1 MFVWGLKI
9 RIVLRQILAIA
20 RKEMLVLMGKPKS
33 RFMVLIPPVVQIFI
47 FGFAATMEVKN
58 VDVLIYQ
65 QDTGIWSEEV
75 ISRLRGS
82 PTFRHISYA
91 ESPAHI
97 ERALNSQQV
106 LLVLAFQADFSRA
119 VERGDTGKVQIL
131 LDGRRSNA
139 AQIVTSYVQQ
149 IVADVARSTP
159 RAQAMTVTQVQTDTL
174 NWFNPN
180 LEFRW
185 FIVPNLIGMINFI
198 MGVIVTGLTVARE
211 RELGTFDQMLVS
223 PARPLAIAVGK
234 LLPGCAIGLIHGTI
248 FLVAAYFCFEIPF
261 VGSLCILYLSMLLFA
276 LAASSMGLMVS
287 SFASTQQQAFLGAFT
302 VAVPCIL
309 LSGFM
314 TPINNMPIF
323 LQYLSEA
330 NPLRHF
336 IVIIQGVFLKDISLA
351 AAWDSGSKIAV
362 IALVSAVLAV
372 WMFKRRA

>member
-1 MFVWGLKI
+1 MGKF
-9 RIVLRQILAIA
+9 RIFLRQVLAIA
-20 RKEMLVLMGKPKS
+20 RKELLVLLGKPKS
-33 RFMVLIPPVVQIFI
+33 RFMVIIPPVVQIFI
-47 FGFAATMEVKN
+47 FGFAATMDVKN
-58 VDVLIYQ
+58 VDVLIHQ
-65 QDTGIWSEEV
+65 QDSGVWSSEV

-82 PTFRHISYA
+82 PTFRHIIFSND
-91 ESPAHI
+91 PARI
-97 ERALNSQQV
+97 ETALNTQEV
-106 LLVLAFQADFSRA
+106 LVVLAFQPDFSRA
-119 VERGDTGKVQIL
+119 IEKGDSTQMQIL

-139 AQIVTSYVQQ
+139 AQIVTSYIQQ
-149 IVADVARSTP
+149 IVADVAASTP
-159 RAQAMTVTQVQTDTL
+159 RAQAESKAQVQTQVL
-174 NWFNPN
+174 HWFNPN
-180 LEFRW
+180 LNFKW

-223 PARPLAIAVGK
+223 PAPPLAIAMGK
-234 LLPGCAIGLIHGTI
+234 LLPGCLIGLFHGTI

-261 VGSLCILYLSMLLFA
+261 VGSLLILYASMFLFA
-276 LAASSMGLMVS
+276 LASSSMGLMVS

-323 LQYLSEA
+323 LQYLSQC

-336 IVIIQGVFLKDISLA
+336 LVIVQGVFLKDISLA

-362 IALVSAVLAV
+362 IALLSAIAAV
-372 WMFKRRA
+372 WMFKRRS

>member
-1 MFVWGLKI
+1 MRKFFI
-9 RIVLRQILAIA
+9 FLRQVLAIA
-20 RKEMLVLMGKPKS
+20 RKELLVLLGKPKS
-33 RFMVLIPPVVQIFI
+33 RFMVIIPPVVQIFV
-47 FGFAATMEVKN
+47 FGFAATMDVKN
-58 VDVLIYQ
+58 VDVLIHQ
-65 QDTGIWSEEV
+65 QDSGVWSSEI

-82 PTFRHISYA
+82 PTFRHSIFSND
-91 ESPAHI
+91 PARI
-97 ERALNSQQV
+97 ETALNTQEV
-106 LLVLAFQADFSRA
+106 LLVLAFQPDFSRA
-119 VERGDTGKVQIL
+119 IEKGDSSKLQIL

-139 AQIVTSYVQQ
+139 AQIVTSYIQQ
-149 IVADVARSTP
+149 IVADVAATTP
-159 RAQAMTVTQVQTDTL
+159 RAQAATSAQVQTEVL
-174 NWFNPN
+174 HWFNPN
-180 LEFRW
+180 LNFKW

-223 PARPLAIAVGK
+223 PARPLAIAMGK
-234 LLPGCAIGLIHGTI
+234 LLPGCLIGLFHGTI

-261 VGSLCILYLSMLLFA
+261 VGSLWILYGSMLLFA

-323 LQYLSEA
+323 LQYLSQC

-336 IVIIQGVFLKDISLA
+336 LVIVQGVFLKDISLA
-351 AAWDSGSKIAV
+351 AAWDSGSKIAA
-362 IALVSAVLAV
+362 IALVSTVAAV
-372 WMFKRRA
+372 WMFKRRS

>member
-1 MFVWGLKI
+1 MDKLIIFF
-9 RIVLRQILAIA
+9 RQVCAIA
-20 RKEMLVLMGKPKS
+20 RKELLVLMGKPKS
-33 RFMVLIPPVVQIFI
+33 RFMVLIPPVVQIFV

-65 QDTGIWSEEV
+65 QDTGIWSEEI

-82 PTFRHISYA
+82 PTFRHITFA
-91 ESPAHI
+91 ESPARI
-97 ERALNSQQV
+97 EQALNTQED

-119 VERGDTGKVQIL
+119 IEKGIPASVQLL

-149 IVADVARSTP
+149 IIADVGSTTP
-159 RAQAMTVTQVQTDTL
+159 RARATAAPHIQTEIL

-180 LEFRW
+180 LNFRW

-234 LLPGCAIGLIHGTI
+234 LLPGCLIGLIHGTI

-261 VGSLCILYLSMLLFA
+261 VGSLCILYGAMLLFS
-276 LAASSMGLMVS
+276 LSASSMGLMVS

-314 TPINNMPIF
+314 TPINNMPIV
-323 LQYLSEA
+323 LQYLSEI

-351 AAWDSGSKIAV
+351 AAWDSGSKIAA
-362 IALVSAVLAV
+362 IALISAVLAV

>member
-1 MFVWGLKI
+1 MHNWLIFF
-9 RIVLRQILAIA
+9 RQVFAIA
-20 RKEMLVLMGKPKS
+20 RKELLVLMGKPKS
-33 RFMVLIPPVVQIFI
+33 RFMVLIPPVVQIFV

-65 QDTGIWSEEV
+65 QDTGIWSAEI

-82 PTFRHISYA
+82 PTFRHITFA
-91 ESPAHI
+91 DSPAHI
-97 ERALNSQQV
+97 EQALNTQED
-106 LLVLAFQADFSRA
+106 LLVLAFQADFSRTI
-119 VERGDTGKVQIL
+119 EKGDPATVQIL

-139 AQIVTSYVQQ
+139 AQIVTSYVQH
-149 IVADVARSTP
+149 IVGEVGRSTP
-159 RAQAMTVTQVQTDTL
+159 LGQASTRAQVQTQVL
-174 NWFNPN
+174 HWFNPN
-180 LEFRW
+180 LNFRW

-198 MGVIVTGLTVARE
+198 MGMLVTGLTVARE

-234 LLPGCAIGLIHGTI
+234 LLPGCLIGLAHGTI
-248 FLVAAYFCFEIPF
+248 FLFAAYVCFEIPF
-261 VGSLCILYLSMLLFA
+261 VGSAVILYAAMLLFS
-276 LAASSMGLMVS
+276 LSASSMGLMVS

-314 TPINNMPIF
+314 TPINNMPAF
-323 LQYLSEA
+323 LQYLSQI

-336 IVIIQGVFLKDISLA
+336 IVITQGVFLKDISLA
-351 AAWDSGSKIAV
+351 AAWDSGSKIAA

>member
-1 MFVWGLKI
+1 MHKFSI
-9 RIVLRQILAIA
+9 FLRQVVAIA
-20 RKEMLVLMGKPKS
+20 RKELLVLLGKPKS
-33 RFMVLIPPVVQIFI
+33 RFMVIIPPIVQIFI
-47 FGFAATMEVKN
+47 FGFAATMDVKN
-58 VDVLIYQ
+58 VDVLIHQ
-65 QDTGIWSEEV
+65 QDSGVWSSEV

-82 PTFRHISYA
+82 PTFRHIIFSND
-91 ESPAHI
+91 PAHI
-97 ERALNSQQV
+97 ETALNTQQV
-106 LLVLAFQADFSRA
+106 LLVLAFQPDFSRA
-119 VERGDTGKVQIL
+119 IEKGDTSKLQVL

-139 AQIVTSYVQQ
+139 AQIVTSYIQQ
-149 IVADVARSTP
+149 IVAEVAASTP
-159 RAQAMTVTQVQTDTL
+159 RAQAATNAQVQAEVL
-174 NWFNPN
+174 HWFNPN
-180 LEFRW
+180 LNFKW

-234 LLPGCAIGLIHGTI
+234 LLPGCLIGLFHGTI

-261 VGSLCILYLSMLLFA
+261 VGSLCILYGSMLLFA

-323 LQYLSEA
+323 LQYLSQL

-336 IVIIQGVFLKDISLA
+336 LVIVQGVFLKDISLA
-351 AAWDSGSKIAV
+351 AAWDSGSKIAA
-362 IALVSAVLAV
+362 IALISAIAAV

>member
-1 MFVWGLKI
+1 MRKFFI
-9 RIVLRQILAIA
+9 FLRQVLAIA
-20 RKEMLVLMGKPKS
+20 RKELLVLLGKPKS
-33 RFMVLIPPVVQIFI
+33 RFMVIIPPVVQIFV
-47 FGFAATMEVKN
+47 FGFAATMDVKN
-58 VDVLIYQ
+58 VDVLIHQ
-65 QDTGIWSEEV
+65 QDSGVWSSEI

-82 PTFRHISYA
+82 PTFRHSIFSND
-91 ESPAHI
+91 PARI
-97 ERALNSQQV
+97 ETALNTQEV
-106 LLVLAFQADFSRA
+106 LLVLAFQPDFSRA
-119 VERGDTGKVQIL
+119 IEKGDSSKLQIL

-139 AQIVTSYVQQ
+139 AQIVTSYIQQ
-149 IVADVARSTP
+149 IVADVAATTP
-159 RAQAMTVTQVQTDTL
+159 RAQAATSAQVQTEVL
-174 NWFNPN
+174 HWFNPN
-180 LEFRW
+180 LNFKW

-223 PARPLAIAVGK
+223 PARPLAIAMGK
-234 LLPGCAIGLIHGTI
+234 LLPGCLIGLFHGTI

-261 VGSLCILYLSMLLFA
+261 VGSLWILYGSMLLFA

-323 LQYLSEA
+323 LQYLSQC

-336 IVIIQGVFLKDISLA
+336 LVIVQGVFLKDISLA

-362 IALVSAVLAV
+362 IALVSTVAAV
-372 WMFKRRA
+372 WMFKRRS